1 MIGTR
6 GRMSKEVTLFEKLE
20 TLRNEQRR
28 RTETGMVVARA
39 KALAWE
45 NTPHGKLRWYM
56 HPAIAENVLQS
67 HVIYMQEI
75 APGGRSG
82 VQRHPGG
89 MLIYFLHGRGR
100 TILDGE
106 EIVWKAED
114 LLMLPLRPEGV
125 VFQHIND
132 SPDEPVSLLAC
143 EPNLIHALGV
153 DRGSHWEQV
162 EAAPESRQP
171 SHRREEK
178 V

>member
-1 MIGTR
+1 MNR
-6 GRMSKEVTLFEKLE
+6 EDTLFEKLL
-20 TLRNEQRR
+20 TLRDEQRC
-28 RTETGMVVARA
+28 RTEKGIVVARG
-39 KALAWE
+39 KALTWE
-45 NTPHGKLRWYM
+45 STPHGKLKWYM
-56 HPAIAENVLQS
+56 HPAMEENVLQS

-82 VQRHPGG
+82 IQRHPGG

-132 SPDEPVSLLAC
+132 SVEETGVLLTC
-143 EPNLIHALGV
+143 EPNLVEALGV
-153 DRGSHWEQV
+153 DRGSRWEQV
-162 EAAPESRQP
+162 EPAP
-171 SHRREEK
+171 K
-178 V
+178 